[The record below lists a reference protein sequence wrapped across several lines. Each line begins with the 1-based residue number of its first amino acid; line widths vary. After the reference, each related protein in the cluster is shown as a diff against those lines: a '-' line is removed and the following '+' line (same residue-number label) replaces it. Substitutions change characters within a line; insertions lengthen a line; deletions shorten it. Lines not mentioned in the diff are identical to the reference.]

1 MLQRFQFSRCFVI
14 ILFSLLLVVTP
25 NAFSQAAGVG
35 TITGTV
41 MDANKAPLANAHITL
56 RSTDTGSERQITAN
70 DEGIYTATLLQ
81 PGVYEM
87 TVTATGFATVTRKA
101 IVLTVGQ
108 SLTVDYNLPLA
119 SVQSTVEVSAENPLL
134 DTQQTSVSQTI
145 GSQLITSLPV
155 ASRNWSSF
163 ALSTTNVTNDGSSG
177 LVSYRGISGLYN
189 SNLVDGA
196 NNNQALFS
204 EARGRASGA
213 PYVYSLDSIKEFQVD
228 TATYSAEFGQ
238 AAGGQI
244 NAVTRSGTNSTHGDL
259 FYYLRYPSLNALDSY
274 NKSQGLKPGGNPVL
288 LTPTVHQQQQFGG
301 SVGGPII
308 KNKLFYFFTY
318 DGFHRVAPVLYTS
331 TANISL
337 TPSGPTTSTSTITPT
352 QCPLTI
358 TSTQGTDAITYLLS
372 LSGSYSRL
380 QVQNIIF
387 PRLDWQINDK
397 NHVSVSFNAGNYKSP
412 SGYAGGPSYSNT
424 SVTTNGTAYYH
435 ERFLVG
441 NWQSQISNLSVNQFL
456 FQWGRDL
463 ETAGTNAP
471 GPSVSLSN
479 LQTYG
484 MPNALPRT
492 AEPDENRYQ
501 FTDVWSTTRGRHTLK
516 VGGDFNLIHEV
527 MINLFQGGGIYNY
540 SGTTALANF
549 QNWAVDVYGSGGSS
563 APLAGRHYT
572 SFTQVY
578 DPITKVGKDDFWMK
592 VFDGFAEDTWK
603 VLPNLTLN
611 LGVRY
616 DLQLTP
622 QPPQP
627 NKSSELAA
635 YYTQQL
641 KTVKDRVLPR
651 LGLAWTP
658 QPGTVVRAGYG
669 IFGALTQGST
679 YYAMRVENGVYQT
692 SYSFNSPT
700 LPGAPSFPNLLFTPP
715 GPPLAAP
722 FEGAA
727 TPQVTPGGSAIVTSF
742 HGLDP
747 NFVPPIAN
755 EYELGVEQELPGK
768 LTLNVGYVGTRALR
782 LPIFIDANIAPATTT
797 RNYGIYNSAGT
808 QTSLINE
815 PFYTTRKDPTNGS
828 INTGFSVVNSWYN
841 AMAVTLKRPFEH
853 GFQMLFNY
861 TWSKAIDSGQVAG
874 AFGTFYGSD
883 FPVDPYNINAEHG
896 RSDLDQRGRF
906 VGSLVWEP
914 MFFQNVS
921 NHTAKYIAN
930 GWTFSGIFT
939 DATGFPITGQ
949 MTGYPQTNYKLSGA
963 LEGGLTGGVMSSSSG
978 LATAGRAPQL
988 QRNSYVGPGLQ
999 NADVRLTRDF
1009 PIHEN
1014 IHFQIFAEA
1023 FNVMNHTNVLSVAT
1037 TAFSYVAPGAK
1048 LPGSGVA
1055 CPTAAAGGDGF
1066 TGCVAPFVSSSSPFG
1081 STTSTSGILFGA
1093 RQLQFTAKLFF

>member
-1 MLQRFQFSRCFVI
+1 MPQRFQFPRCFAI
-14 ILFSLLLVVTP
+14 ILFSLLLVISP
-25 NAFSQAAGVG
+25 NAFSQAAGTG
-35 TITGTV
+35 SITGTI
-41 MDANKAPLANAHITL
+41 MDANKAPLANAHISL

-70 DEGIYTATLLQ
+70 DEGIYAATLLQ

-87 TVTATGFATVTRKA
+87 TVTASGFATVTRKGLA
-101 IVLTVGQ
+101 LTVGQ

-119 SVQSTVEVSAENPLL
+119 SVQSTVEVSADNPLL
-134 DTQQTSVSQTI
+134 DTQQTSVAQTI
-145 GSQLITSLPV
+145 GAQLITSLPV

-228 TATYSAEFGQ
+228 TAVYSAEFGQ

-244 NAVTRSGTNSTHGDL
+244 NAITRSGSNTLHGDL
-259 FYYLRYPSLNALDSY
+259 FYYLRYPTLNALDSY

-288 LTPTVHQQQQFGG
+288 LTPTVRQQQQFGG

-308 KNKLFYFFTY
+308 QNKLFYFFTY
-318 DGFHRVAPVLYTS
+318 DGFRRVAPVLYTS

-337 TPSGPTTSTSTITPT
+337 APSGPTASTSTITPT
-352 QCPLTI
+352 QCPATLAPAQCTA
-358 TSTQGTDAITYLLS
+358 AITYLLS
-372 LSGSYSRL
+372 LSGAYSRL
-380 QVQNIIF
+380 QQQDIFF
-387 PRLDWQINDK
+387 PRLDYQLNEK
-397 NHVSVSFNAGNYKSP
+397 NHVSVNFNWGDYKSP
-412 SGYAGGPSYSNT
+412 NGYSGGPSYSNS
-424 SVTTNGTAYYH
+424 SVSTNGTAYYH
-435 ERFLVG
+435 ERFLVA
-441 NWQSQISNLSVNQFL
+441 NWTSQLSNTSVNEVR
-456 FQWGRDL
+456 FQWGQDL
-463 ETAGTNAP
+463 ETAGANAP

-492 AEPDENRYQ
+492 AEPNEHRYQ
-501 FTDVWSTTRGRHTLK
+501 FSDVWSTTRGRHTLK
-516 VGGDFNLIHEV
+516 VGGDLNLIHEV

-563 APLAGRHYT
+563 APLAGRHYS

-603 VLPNLTLN
+603 LTPTLTLN

-651 LGLAWTP
+651 LGLAWNP
-658 QPGTVVRAGYG
+658 MPGTVVRAGFG

-715 GPPLAAP
+715 GPAVAAP
-722 FEGAA
+722 FDGAA
-727 TPQVTPGGSAIVTSF
+727 TPQITPGGAAIVTSF

-755 EYELGVEQELPGK
+755 EYELGVEQQLPGK
-768 LTLNVGYVGTRALR
+768 LTLNMGYVGTRALR

-797 RNYGIYNSAGT
+797 VNYGIYNAAGT
-808 QTSLINE
+808 QTSLLNV

-841 AMAVTLKRPFEH
+841 AMAVTLKRPFDH
-853 GFQMLFNY
+853 GFQMLLNY

-874 AFGTFYGSD
+874 AFGTFFGSD
-883 FPVDPYNINAEHG
+883 FPVDPYNINAERS

-906 VGSLVWEP
+906 VGSLVYQP
-914 MFFQNVS
+914 MFFQSVS
-921 NHTAKYIAN
+921 HKPLKYMAN
-930 GWTFSGIFT
+930 GWLLSGIFT
-939 DATGFPITGQ
+939 DATGFPVTGF
-949 MTGYPQTNYKLSGA
+949 MTGYPQTTYKLSGA
-963 LEGGLTGGVMSSSSG
+963 LEGGLTGGVISSSSG
-978 LATAGRAPQL
+978 LATAGRTPQL
-988 QRNSYVGPGLQ
+988 QRNSYPGPGL
-999 NADVRLTRDF
+999 NNIDLRVSRDF
-1009 PIHEN
+1009 PIGERVHVQ
-1014 IHFQIFAEA
+1014 FLAEA
-1023 FNVMNHTNVLSVAT
+1023 FNLFNHTNVLSV
-1037 TAFSYVAPGAK
+1037 
-1048 LPGSGVA
+1048 
-1055 CPTAAAGGDGF
+1055 
-1066 TGCVAPFVSSSSPFG
+1066 
-1081 STTSTSGILFGA
+1081 STTGF
-1093 RQLQFTAKLFF
+1093 